1 MRGMASAR
9 KQSLTRLLL
18 GHELIF
24 LLLIVI
30 TAFLGGGWVYFW
42 HQASQESVRFNS
54 LLYQAQQLR
63 ADLYRQVREIYI
75 AGGARDPRVLD
86 LYWQHIYDIDR
97 SFYALEV
104 QTADTREH
112 EAIAA
117 MRNSYEMMQAEMN
130 QLLATPN
137 AVAESTRQRVIE
149 PAYESWLEGA
159 FEKAFH
165 NFKQLIGARETE
177 LRSRLA
183 RANRTAAWILPLP
196 LLIAFALLIYSHRNL
211 REHFSR
217 PMRDLER
224 GAQQIRIG
232 ALQHRVIE
240 QGVAEVSQL
249 AGTIN
254 QMANDL
260 AVSRDALVMHER
272 NAALGALVPVVAHNI
287 RNPLASIRATAQTLD
302 HGDDESE
309 LTESRN
315 AIIATV
321 DRLERWVSAL
331 LSYLNP
337 LEPHRRDH
345 RFTAIVDAALSLLE
359 TQRDAKKVAVEKIS
373 WEADD
378 RICVDSDLLEQA
390 IHGLLL
396 NALEAVPKQSIVR
409 VKIESD
415 PHEVALAIEDQG
427 PGMGFYPDPKG
438 LIPGPTTKRSGTGL
452 GIPFA
457 YKVCEVHGG
466 SLSFEPLDA
475 GGTRTRIVL
484 PREIPSGITSAI
496 ESERE

>member
-1 MRGMASAR
+1 MRGMASAA
-9 KQSLTRLLL
+9 KKSLTRLLL

-30 TAFLGGGWVYFW
+30 TAVLGGGWVYLW
-42 HQASQESVRFNS
+42 HQASQESVRINS
-54 LLYQAQQLR
+54 LLYEAQQLR
-63 ADLYRQVREIYI
+63 ADLYRQVREIQT
-75 AGGARDPRVLD
+75 ASSARDPTALD
-86 LYWQHIYDIDR
+86 LYWRHIYNIDR
-97 SFYALEV
+97 SFYRLESY
-104 QTADTREH
+104 TRNVPERQ
-112 EAIAA
+112 AVRG
-117 MRNSYEMMQAEMN
+117 MRHSYEMMQAEIN

-165 NFKQLIGARETE
+165 DFKQLIGKREAE
-177 LRSRLA
+177 LRSRLSL
-183 RANRTAAWILPLP
+183 ANRTAAWVLPLP
-196 LLIAFALLIYSHRNL
+196 LLLALVLLIYSHRNL

-217 PMRDLER
+217 PMRELEQ

-232 ALQHRVIE
+232 ELQHRVTE
-240 QGVAEVSQL
+240 RGAAEVSQL

-260 AVSRDALVMHER
+260 AVSRDTLVKHER
-272 NAALGALVPVVAHNI
+272 NAALGSLVPVVAHNI

-309 LTESRN
+309 LIESKR

-321 DRLERWVSAL
+321 DRLERWVSSL

-337 LEPHRRDH
+337 LEPHRRSG
-345 RFTAIVDAALSLLE
+345 RLCTIVDGALSLLK
-359 TQRDAKKVAVEKIS
+359 TPCAAKEVTVEKS
-373 WEADD
+373 GWDD
-378 RICVDSDLLEQA
+378 NERVSVDSDLLEQA

-396 NALEAVPKQSIVR
+396 NALEAVPKHSVMR
-409 VKIESD
+409 LTIESNA
-415 PHEVALAIEDQG
+415 HQVALVIEDRG
-427 PGMGFYPDPKG
+427 PGIAFDPDPKG
-438 LIPGPTTKRSGTGL
+438 LMPGPTTKRSGTGL

-466 SLSFEPLDA
+466 SLSFEPRDA
-475 GGTRTRIVL
+475 GGTKTCIAL
-484 PREIPSGITSAI
+484 PRETQSNAA
-496 ESERE
+496 